1 MAIYTRYIDGKFS
14 ETLDKIHDGILNS
27 SMSASYEDGSDWG
40 KDDVKCAVRVYER
53 YSAFGGNRVS
63 LNVTLVG
70 TDGDLFLTG
79 ITSGGSQAV
88 FFKINTV
95 ARTRF
100 LTVLSACLNKARKQ
114 HEFCT
119 KQHKSGI
126 FCRKTLDKPNCMRY
140 TISRIKGGEF
150 CLAASA
156 AFVLSLLKSLRGEE
170 LEPLLQRLY

>member
-27 SMSASYEDGSDWG
+27 SMSASYEDGSDWE

-79 ITSGGSQAV
+79 ITSGGYSSFQ
-88 FFKINTV
+88 
-95 ARTRF
+95 
-100 LTVLSACLNKARKQ
+100 
-114 HEFCT
+114 
-119 KQHKSGI
+119 G
-126 FCRKTLDKPNCMRY
+126 
-140 TISRIKGGEF
+140 
-150 CLAASA
+150 AA
-156 AFVLSLLKSLRGEE
+156 KK
-170 LEPLLQRLY
+170 